1 MICGNFHL
9 MPLNLLI
16 YKLSFIADLQFPVLF
31 KMRKIALGS
40 TTLDSSVSNLKFGE
54 ITY

>member
-1 MICGNFHL
+1 MICGKFDQ

-16 YKLSFIADLQFPVLF
+16 YQLSFIADLQFPVLF
-31 KMRKIALGS
+31 KMHKIALGS
-40 TTLDSSVSNLKFGE
+40 TTLDSLVSNLKFGE